1 MRANLSLE
9 PKWLAQLED
18 RLSTVEDSEPG
29 RRALAD
35 LTRVIAVMLQQ
46 CSSVH
51 KHYDELKP
59 RLLDCREHCDELHRL
74 QRTTNQQPVSN
85 AKGPR
90 AAAILQQLLS
100 ACIEAYQQTRD
111 VVQQSLIL

>member
-1 MRANLSLE
+1 MT
-9 PKWLAQLED
+9 QLED
-18 RLSTVEDSEPG
+18 RLSTVDDSESG
-29 RRALAD
+29 RRAVND

-46 CSSVH
+46 CGSVN
-51 KHYDELKP
+51 KQYDELKS

-74 QRTTNQQPVSN
+74 HRTEHRTGHRPSVVSN

-90 AAAILQQLLS
+90 AAVLLQQLLGV
-100 ACIEAYQQTRD
+100 CVELYQHTRE